1 MRAARPR
8 HVLLVTTAVLAT
20 TLVPVGPALA
30 AQVDPPET
38 VHLVVGDL
46 PVAAT
51 DGDTERSATVTPD
64 APFSLLGLTL
74 PDGVASAEV
83 RTRDLDG
90 SWSAWTELEVDEPGL
105 DGPDPGTE
113 EALDATENVTEPLW
127 VGGADA
133 FQVRLDGEVAEVD
146 VTLIDTQG
154 LSEGTFAKLAR
165 HLTPRW
171 TAPAAEA
178 NAARP
183 TIITRAGWKADESL
197 RKGSPSYA
205 TPRFAV
211 IHHTAGSN
219 SYAAS
224 DSPAIMRSMYSYH
237 TQTRGWADLGYN
249 LVVDKYGQVFE
260 GRAGGVDRGVVGA
273 HASGFNSG
281 SIGVSVIGNYDTVD
295 IPDIALQRVADVVAW
310 KYGIHNID
318 AGAARTVSVNGTTL
332 NTTAMHR
339 DVGQTACPGRFFV
352 AKIGSL
358 RTMIASR
365 ASAPPPPPAPTV
377 PGVPT
382 GVSASAGNAA
392 ATVTW
397 SAPASTGGSTI
408 TGYTVTASPGGRT
421 ATVAGTA
428 RTATVTGL
436 TNGTATT
443 FTVRATN
450 AVGSSAA
457 SSASAAVTPI
467 GPPGA
472 PTAVSATSGSRSA
485 TVTWTPPVSTGG
497 SAITGYSVTATP
509 GGRTATVTGTATSAT
524 VTDLVDGTPYTFTV
538 TAQNAAGSSGGA
550 ATVSAVTP
558 LSAPSAPTA
567 VSATPGDTTA
577 TVTWTAP
584 SSNGGTTITG
594 YTVTASPGDR
604 TATVA
609 GSLRT
614 ATVTGLTNGTAYT
627 FTVRAT
633 NSVGSSA
640 ASSPSTGITPVGAP
654 GAPTAV
660 SATAGNA
667 TATVTWTT
675 PTSTG
680 GSAITGYTV
689 TASPGG
695 RTATVAGTGRTATV
709 TGLTNGTAYT
719 FTVRATNAVGTS
731 AASAASAA
739 VTPIAPP
746 PPAPAVSQTPRP
758 TVGQPIPVVGDWNGD
773 GRSQV
778 GWFHNGWWNLPTGR
792 NNTTVRFQYGGR
804 NDLPVVGD
812 WNGNGRD
819 GIGTVRDG
827 TWRLRQTP
835 TAGTPTLTF
844 TYGRP
849 TDLPV
854 AGDFNGNG
862 RDGIGVYRN
871 GRWLLRQTATAGT
884 ATLAFTYGTAN
895 DRPIVGDFNANG
907 RDGIGTVTD
916 ATWRL
921 RHTATAGTPQLTFAY
936 GRPTDWPQTGD
947 FNRNRQHTPLVVR
960 ADKWLI
966 SNHLPTRPADITLT
980 YSPTATQLR

>member
-1 MRAARPR
+1 MRTPGPR
-8 HVLLVTTAVLAT
+8 HALILMTALVAGVLA
-20 TLVPVGPALA
+20 PIAPAFA
-30 AQVDPPET
+30 TEVAPPET
-38 VHLVVGDL
+38 VHLVVEEL

-51 DGDTERSATVTPD
+51 DGEVERSAAVD
-64 APFSLLGLTL
+64 AEVPFSLLGLTL
-74 PDGVASAEV
+74 PDGVESAEV

-90 SWSAWTELEVDEPGL
+90 VWSAWTELDVELPGL
-105 DGPDPGTE
+105 DGPDLGSE
-113 EALDATENVTEPLW
+113 EAANAAANVTEPLW

-133 FQVRLDGEVAEVD
+133 FQVRIDGELTD
-146 VTLIDTQG
+146 VEATLIDTEG
-154 LSEGTFAKLAR
+154 HSEGRIAKLAR
-165 HLTPRW
+165 HLTPKVV
-171 TAPAAEA
+171 TQPAEA
-178 NAARP
+178 NPAAP
-183 TIITRAGWKADESL
+183 TIITRKQWGADESL
-197 RKGSPSYA
+197 RKGKPSYA
-205 TPRFAV
+205 TPRFTV

-219 SYAAS
+219 SYTKAQSAS
-224 DSPAIMRSMYSYH
+224 IMRGMYTYH
-237 TQTRGWADLGYN
+237 TRSNGWADLGYN

-260 GRAGGVDRGVVGA
+260 GRFGGVTEGVIGA
-273 HASGFNSG
+273 HAANFNTG
-281 SIGVSVIGNYDTVD
+281 SIGVAVIGNYDTVD
-295 IPDIALQRVADVVAW
+295 IPSVALQRVADVVAW
-310 KYGIHNID
+310 KYGIHRID
-318 AGAARTVSVNGTTL
+318 ATASRTVTANGRTL
-332 NTTAMHR
+332 NTTTAHR
-339 DVGQTACPGRFFV
+339 NVGSTACPGRYFY
-352 AKIGSL
+352 AKMGSL

-365 ASAPPPPPAPTV
+365 AATSK
-377 PGVPT
+377 
-382 GVSASAGNAA
+382 
-392 ATVTW
+392 ATV
-397 SAPASTGGSTI
+397 
-408 TGYTVTASPGGRT
+408 
-421 ATVAGTA
+421 
-428 RTATVTGL
+428 
-436 TNGTATT
+436 
-443 FTVRATN
+443 
-450 AVGSSAA
+450 
-457 SSASAAVTPI
+457 
-467 GPPGA
+467 PGA
-472 PTAVSATSGSRSA
+472 PTAAKATAG
-485 TVTWTPPVSTGG
+485 
-497 SAITGYSVTATP
+497 
-509 GGRTATVTGTATSAT
+509 
-524 VTDLVDGTPYTFTV
+524 
-538 TAQNAAGSSGGA
+538 NAG
-550 ATVSAVTP
+550 
-558 LSAPSAPTA
+558 
-567 VSATPGDTTA
+567 A

-584 SSNGGTTITG
+584 SSN
-594 YTVTASPGDR
+594 
-604 TATVA
+604 
-609 GSLRT
+609 
-614 ATVTGLTNGTAYT
+614 
-627 FTVRAT
+627 
-633 NSVGSSA
+633 
-640 ASSPSTGITPVGAP
+640 
-654 GAPTAV
+654 
-660 SATAGNA
+660 
-667 TATVTWTT
+667 
-675 PTSTG
+675 G

-695 RTATVAGTGRTATV
+695 RTATTNGSGRTATV
-709 TGLTNGTAYT
+709 TGLTVGTAYTFTVRATNSVGRSAASSPTASVTPFGVPTAPRSVTATAHPGAATVTWRAPSTANGSRITSYTVTASPGGHRATFDRSLRTGTITGLTNGTAYT
-719 FTVRATNAVGTS
+719 FTVRATNAAG
-731 AASAASAA
+731 ASPASSPSAA
-739 VTPIAPP
+739 VTPRRSAPP
-746 PPAPAVSQTPRP
+746 PASQTPRP